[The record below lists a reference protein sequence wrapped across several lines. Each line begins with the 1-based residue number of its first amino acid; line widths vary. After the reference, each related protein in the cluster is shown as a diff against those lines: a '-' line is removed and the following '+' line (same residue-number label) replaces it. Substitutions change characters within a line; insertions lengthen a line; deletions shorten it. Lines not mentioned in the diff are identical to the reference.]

1 MRWNGRRRG
10 TNCGKNG
17 KLVEPKTAGKKI
29 HKKGMT
35 VMTERQSGAAAKHVL
50 LGTAVGSVLGAVTA
64 LLLAP
69 KSGKELR
76 SDISEQIHKIG
87 EKTERLA
94 SAVSSKTQNIA
105 RQIQGWIPSRTADTS
120 EQPDGG
126 EMMPADADV
135 LVQSEADQQV

>member
-1 MRWNGRRRG
+1 
-10 TNCGKNG
+10 
-17 KLVEPKTAGKKI
+17 
-29 HKKGMT
+29 
-35 VMTERQSGAAAKHVL
+35 MTERQSGAAAKHVL

-105 RQIQGWIPSRTADTS
+105 KQIQGWIPSRKTDTS
-120 EQPDGG
+120 EQPDGE
-126 EMMPADADV
+126 EMLPADAEV
-135 LVQSEADQQV
+135 LVGSETGTRV